1 MDIDEGASPRKERNP
16 DPDIVIALVNI
27 RNSVAFLAI
36 TLSDWSG
43 VRSESRKIRRWFAGQ
58 TKI

>member
-1 MDIDEGASPRKERNP
+1 MDIDEGAFPRKERNP

-27 RNSVAFLAI
+27 RNSVASLAI
-36 TLSDWSG
+36 TLSGWSG
-43 VRSESRKIRRWFAGQ
+43 VRSGSQEIRRWSAGQ